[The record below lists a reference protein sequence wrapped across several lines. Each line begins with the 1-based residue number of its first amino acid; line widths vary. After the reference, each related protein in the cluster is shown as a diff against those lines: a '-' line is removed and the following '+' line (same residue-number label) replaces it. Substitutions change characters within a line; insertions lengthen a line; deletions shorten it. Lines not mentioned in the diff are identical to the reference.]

1 MEDYREAQRAKWQAQ
16 KAADAQGAQ
25 GAQGAQDAQ
34 GAQGAQ
40 EATAAPAA
48 ASAASAP
55 SAAPSAAGYVGASDT
70 SPSGSTEVSSTTKN
84 ARRVHILPVHPCSCE
99 QDQRLSVLTPT
110 LRKMRADQVPVKT
123 GMFLRPPG
131 YEFVVVKCEPDE
143 AVLAMNTDYFIEGS
157 PLKRFEKVQFVCL
170 WDFERAKT
178 DQDATTLFRDY
189 INPYFRSKN
198 SQQVTSILALHERL
212 PIQNMEF
219 QVMAAEPIPPE
230 IGIVDLNT
238 VVYVDWDNT
247 PEFSKIHFVPFQDT
261 LPAAY
266 EYDVFNDY
274 LKPYLTRNKLQNFG
288 VNDHFTFQGVQFKVV
303 CCEPRGPARIGKN
316 TTIFC
321 EGVLHPSLRN
331 LLPPEM
337 IEQLQ
342 TLPPGLQMMLLNT
355 EAIAGGYEER
365 LIEVQ
370 DILSR
375 RHGMQQE
382 HIERIPT
389 QRWNPETDHNGQ
401 TTCMVCLNSFE
412 ASNEVRQLP
421 CGHVFHVQC
430 IDQWLRRCTD
440 CPICKTNVD
449 RAVRQY

>member
-25 GAQGAQDAQ
+25 GAQ
-34 GAQGAQ
+34 

-48 ASAASAP
+48 ASAASAAP
-55 SAAPSAAGYVGASDT
+55 SAAPSAAGYAGASDT